1 MLRKAKFRKQTFED
15 TVVEREVDVRR
26 RITKLYTIR
35 VKVLL
40 ADDRF
45 NKRREEFK
53 NLREYNDYLEDVE
66 EISTPPTLVTS
77 SPLRRSSSDRFCARS
92 PCNRALIG
100 K

>member
-53 NLREYNDYLEDVE
+53 HLREYNDYLEDVE
-66 EISTPPTLVTS
+66 EISTPS
-77 SPLRRSSSDRFCARS
+77 SQVVLHPFVKSYSNC
-92 PCNRALIG
+92 
-100 K
+100 